1 MYFAIKFKSYQ
12 NVACDCERFESTFV
26 GSDKLKKFFSTN
38 GDVRRDANA
47 LDVGII
53 NESVDF
59 GGQFDHMSF

>member
-1 MYFAIKFKSYQ
+1 MYFAIKFKSCQ
-12 NVACDCERFESTFV
+12 NVACDCEGFKSTFV
-26 GSDKLKKFFSTN
+26 GSDKLKKFFSTD

-53 NESVDF
+53 NKSVYF